1 MQFNSLSAWL
11 DWLEKNHPTE
21 IDLGLER
28 ITRVAERMALLK
40 PAAKVVTVAGTNGKG
55 SCVTA
60 TAALLG
66 AAGFSVGVYTSP
78 HLLHYNE
85 RIVVNGKPVADADIC
100 AAFEAIYTACQ
111 QTSVDYPVPVS
122 LTYFEY
128 GTLAALEIFRRQ
140 QVTAMVLEV
149 GLGGRLDAINIIDAD
164 VAVITS
170 IALDHTDWL
179 GDSRE
184 AIGYEKAG
192 IMRAGRPVV
201 CADFSPPASILDH
214 AQNLSAQLS
223 LIARDFGYS
232 VAADATWSWWGR
244 DVHFSAQPLPQLP
257 LPSIAA
263 ALQVACILGLDLL
276 ALDAFHRVAELRVP
290 GRFQTLAWRDRQVI
304 LDVAHNPAATAYL
317 VERLKQA
324 DAKTNGKS
332 YGKIHGIVAMMA
344 DKDRAQ
350 SLGNLKGLISS
361 WYVADLAFI
370 PRAATVEQLRQN
382 LVDLDVDIEFAG
394 SVADCLQAAYKNSSS
409 GDRILVFGSFYTV
422 AAGLQALAAA
432 TE

>member
-1 MQFNSLSAWL
+1 MQLNSLPAWL

-28 ITRVAERMALLK
+28 ITRVAQRMALLK

-85 RIVVNGKPVADADIC
+85 RIVVDGNPVADAEIC
-100 AAFEAIYTACQ
+100 SAFESIFDACQ
-111 QTSVDYPVPVS
+111 QTTTDYPVPIS

-128 GTLAALEIFRRQ
+128 GTLAALEIFRCR

-179 GDSRE
+179 GDNRE

-192 IMRAGRPVV
+192 IMRAGKPVV
-201 CADFSPPASILDH
+201 CADFSPPQSLLDH
-214 AQNLSAQLS
+214 AQNLSASLQLIS
-223 LIARDFGYS
+223 RDFGYS
-232 VAADATWSWWGR
+232 VPGNSVWSWWSNNIQ
-244 DVHFSAQPLPQLP
+244 FSSQPLPQLP
-257 LPSIAA
+257 LPSLAA

-276 ALDAFHRVAELRVP
+276 ELNAFACVAGLRVP
-290 GRFQTLAWRDRQVI
+290 GRFQTVFWRERQVI

-317 VERLKQA
+317 VERLAQSA
-324 DAKTNGKS
+324 VSGS
-332 YGKIHGIVAMMA
+332 KIHGIVAMMA

-350 SLGNLKGLISS
+350 SLENLKGSISN
-361 WYVADLAFI
+361 WYIADLSFI

-382 LVDLDVDIEFAG
+382 LVDLDLQAEFSG
-394 SVADCLQAAYKNSSS
+394 SVADCLQAAFNNSDPS
-409 GDRILVFGSFYTV
+409 DRILVFGSFYTV
-422 AAGLQALAAA
+422 AAGLQALAATTA
-432 TE
+432 

>member
-1 MQFNSLSAWL
+1 MQLNSLSAWL

-21 IDLGLER
+21 IDLGLDR
-28 ITRVAERMALLK
+28 ITHVAQRMALLK
-40 PAAKVVTVAGTNGKG
+40 PTAKVVTVAGTNGKG

-78 HLLHYNE
+78 HLLQYNE
-85 RIVVNGKPVADADIC
+85 RIVVDGNPVSDAEIC
-100 AAFEAIYTACQ
+100 SAFEAIFNACQ
-111 QTSVDYPVPVS
+111 RISTDYPEPIS

-128 GTLAALEIFRRQ
+128 GTLAALEIFHRR

-179 GDSRE
+179 GDNRE

-192 IMRAGRPVV
+192 IMRVGKPVV
-201 CADFSPPASILDH
+201 CADFSPPQSLLDY
-214 AQNLSAQLS
+214 AQNLSAS
-223 LIARDFGYS
+223 LYLITRDFGYLVNDDS
-232 VAADATWSWWGR
+232 AWNWWNNNMQ
-244 DVHFSAQPLPQLP
+244 FASQPLPQLP
-257 LPSIAA
+257 LPSLAA
-263 ALQVACILGLDLL
+263 ALQVACILGLDLSV
-276 ALDAFHRVAELRVP
+276 LDAFNRVAALRVP
-290 GRFQTLAWRDRQVI
+290 GRFQTLQWRERQVI

-317 VERLKQA
+317 AERLVQGA
-324 DAKTNGKS
+324 VPDS
-332 YGKIHGIVAMMA
+332 KIHGIVAMMA

-350 SLGNLKGLISS
+350 SLENLKGRVSC
-361 WYVADLAFI
+361 WYIADLSFI

-382 LVDLDVDIEFAG
+382 LVDLEVDVEFSG
-394 SVADCLQAAYKNSSS
+394 SVADCLQAAYSNSDA

-422 AAGLQALAAA
+422 AAGLQALAVA

>member
-1 MQFNSLSAWL
+1 MQHNSLSVWL

-28 ITRVAERMALLK
+28 ITHVAQRMALLT
-40 PAAKVVTVAGTNGKG
+40 PTAKVITVAGTNGKG

-85 RIVVNGKPVADADIC
+85 RIVVDGKPVADTEIC
-100 AAFEAIYTACQ
+100 SAFEAIFDACQ
-111 QTSVDYPVPVS
+111 QLSADYSVPVS

-128 GTLAALEIFRRQ
+128 GTLAALEVFRRR

-179 GDSRE
+179 GDTRE

-192 IMRAGRPVV
+192 IMRADKPVV
-201 CADFSPPASILDH
+201 CADFSPPQSLLDH
-214 AQNLSAQLS
+214 AQNLSAS
-223 LIARDFGYS
+223 LHLISRDFGYS
-232 VAADATWSWWGR
+232 AANDSTWSWWNHR
-244 DVHFSAQPLPQLP
+244 EQFSSQPLPQLP
-257 LPSIAA
+257 LPSLAA
-263 ALQVACILGLDLL
+263 ALQVACILGLDLSEL
-276 ALDAFHRVAELRVP
+276 NAFDCVAALRVP
-290 GRFQTLAWRDRQVI
+290 GRFQCVQWRERQVI

-317 VERLKQA
+317 VERLEQSA
-324 DAKTNGKS
+324 ASGS
-332 YGKIHGIVAMMA
+332 KIHGIVAMMA
-344 DKDRAQ
+344 DKDRAH
-350 SLGNLKGLISS
+350 SLENLKGCISN
-361 WYVADLAFI
+361 WYIADLSFI
-370 PRAATVEQLRQN
+370 PRAASVEQLRQD
-382 LVDLDVDIEFAG
+382 LVDLEVDAEFSG
-394 SVADCLQAAYKNSSS
+394 SVAECLHAAYNNSDA

-422 AAGLQALAAA
+422 AAGLQALAVTTA
-432 TE
+432 

>member
-1 MQFNSLSAWL
+1 MQLNSLPAWL

-28 ITRVAERMALLK
+28 ITRVAQRMSLLK

-85 RIVVNGKPVADADIC
+85 RIVVNGNPVADAEIC
-100 AAFEAIYTACQ
+100 SAFESIFNACQ
-111 QTSVDYPVPVS
+111 QTYDDYPEPIS

-128 GTLAALEIFRRQ
+128 GTLAALEIFQRRK
-140 QVTAMVLEV
+140 VTAMVLEV

-179 GDSRE
+179 GDNRE

-192 IMRAGRPVV
+192 IMRAGKPVV
-201 CADFSPPASILDH
+201 CADFAPPQSLLDH
-214 AQNLSAQLS
+214 AHKLSTS
-223 LIARDFGYS
+223 LHLISRDFGYS
-232 VAADATWSWWGR
+232 IADDSSWSWWNGGAR
-244 DVHFSAQPLPQLP
+244 FSSQPMPQLP

-263 ALQVACILGLDLL
+263 ALQVTCVLGLDL
-276 ALDAFHRVAELRVP
+276 AAINAFERVAVLRIP
-290 GRFQTLAWRDRQVI
+290 GRFQSLQWRQRHVI
-304 LDVAHNPAATAYL
+304 LDVAHNSAATAYL
-317 VERLKQA
+317 VERLRQGEVPG
-324 DAKTNGKS
+324 AKV
-332 YGKIHGIVAMMA
+332 HGIVAMMS
-344 DKDRAQ
+344 DKDRLQ
-350 SLGNLKGLISS
+350 SLENLKGQVSH
-361 WYVADLAFI
+361 WYLADLSFI
-370 PRAATVEQLRQN
+370 PRAATIEQLRQN
-382 LVDLDVDIEFAG
+382 LVDLKLESEFSG
-394 SVADCLQAAYKNSSS
+394 SVADCLQAAYDNSAA

-422 AAGLQALAAA
+422 AAGLQALAIS
-432 TE
+432 TG

>member
-1 MQFNSLSAWL
+1 MQLDSLSAWL
-11 DWLEKNHPTE
+11 EWLEKNHPTE

-28 ITRVAERMALLK
+28 ITRVAQRMALLK
-40 PAAKVVTVAGTNGKG
+40 PTAKVITVAGTNGKG
-55 SCVTA
+55 SCVAA

-85 RIVVNGKPVADADIC
+85 RIVVNGNAVADAEIC
-100 AAFEAIYTACQ
+100 SVFEAIFNACQ
-111 QTSVDYPVPVS
+111 QTSADYPDPIS

-128 GTLAALEIFRRQ
+128 GTLAALEIFKRR

-179 GDSRE
+179 GDNRE

-192 IMRAGRPVV
+192 IMRAGKPVV
-201 CADFSPPASILDH
+201 CADFSPPQSLLDH
-214 AQNLSAQLS
+214 AQNLSAS
-223 LIARDFGYS
+223 LHLITRDFGYS
-232 VAADATWSWWGR
+232 VADDSSWNWWNTGAQF
-244 DVHFSAQPLPQLP
+244 FSQPLPQLP
-257 LPSIAA
+257 LPSLAA
-263 ALQVACILGLDLL
+263 ALQVACILNLDLS
-276 ALDAFHRVAELRVP
+276 ALNAFTCVAALRVP
-290 GRFQTLAWRDRQVI
+290 GRFQTLQWRERQVI

-317 VERLKQA
+317 VERLVQGA
-324 DAKTNGKS
+324 VPGS
-332 YGKIHGIVAMMA
+332 KIHGIVAMMA

-350 SLGNLKGLISS
+350 SLENLKGCISS
-361 WYVADLAFI
+361 WYIADLSFI

-382 LVDLDVDIEFAG
+382 LVDLDVEAEFSG
-394 SVADCLQAAYKNSSS
+394 SVADCLQAAYNNSDA
-409 GDRILVFGSFYTV
+409 GDRILVFGSFHTV
-422 AAGLQALAAA
+422 AAGLQVLAAV

>member
-28 ITRVAERMALLK
+28 ITQVAQRMNLVN
-40 PAAKVVTVAGTNGKG
+40 PAAKVITVAGTNGKG

-78 HLLHYNE
+78 HLIHYNE
-85 RIVVNGKPVADADIC
+85 RIVVDGNPVADAEIC
-100 AAFEAIYTACQ
+100 SAFEAIFNACQ
-111 QTSVDYPVPVS
+111 QISADYPTPIS

-128 GTLAALEIFRRQ
+128 GTLAALAIFRRQ

-179 GDSRE
+179 GDTRE

-192 IMRAGRPVV
+192 IMRAGKPVV
-201 CADFSPPASILDH
+201 CADFSPPQSLLDH
-214 AQNLSAQLS
+214 ARNLSAS
-223 LIARDFGYS
+223 LHLISRDFGYS
-232 VAADATWSWWGR
+232 VNDDATWNWWNNQLQ
-244 DVHFSAQPLPQLP
+244 FSSQALPQLP
-257 LPSIAA
+257 LPSLAA
-263 ALQVACILGLDLL
+263 ALQVATVLGLNLPD
-276 ALDAFHRVAELRVP
+276 LDAFNRIAALRVP
-290 GRFQTLAWRDRQVI
+290 GRFQTLQWRERQVI

-317 VERLKQA
+317 VERLTQGA
-324 DAKTNGKS
+324 TPGA
-332 YGKIHGIVAMMA
+332 KIHGIVAMMA

-350 SLGNLKGLISS
+350 SLENLKGRVNF
-361 WYVADLAFI
+361 WYVANLSSI
-370 PRAATVEQLRQN
+370 PRAASVEQLRQN
-382 LVDLDVDIEFAG
+382 LVDLGVATEFSG
-394 SVADCLQAAYKNSSS
+394 SVADCLQAAYSNSAPE
-409 GDRILVFGSFYTV
+409 DRILIFGSFYTV
-422 AAGLQALAAA
+422 AAGLQALEGAA
-432 TE
+432 EQL

>member
-28 ITRVAERMALLK
+28 ITQVAQRMNLVN
-40 PAAKVVTVAGTNGKG
+40 PAAKVITVAGTNGKG

-60 TAALLG
+60 TAALLA

-85 RIVVNGKPVADADIC
+85 RIVVDGNPVADAEIC
-100 AAFEAIYTACQ
+100 SAFEAIFNACQ
-111 QTSVDYPVPVS
+111 QTSADYPTPIS

-128 GTLAALEIFRRQ
+128 GTLAALEVFRRQ

-179 GDSRE
+179 GDTRE

-192 IMRAGRPVV
+192 IMRAGKPVV
-201 CADFSPPASILDH
+201 CADFSPPQSLLDH
-214 AQNLSAQLS
+214 ARNLSAS
-223 LIARDFGYS
+223 LHLISRDFGYS
-232 VAADATWSWWGR
+232 VNDDATWNWWSN
-244 DVHFSAQPLPQLP
+244 HIQFSSQALPQLP
-257 LPSIAA
+257 LPSLAA
-263 ALQVACILGLDLL
+263 ALQVTSILGLDLP
-276 ALDAFHRVAELRVP
+276 ALDAFARVATLRVP
-290 GRFQTLAWRDRQVI
+290 GRFQTLRWQDRQVI

-317 VERLKQA
+317 VERLTQGA
-324 DAKTNGKS
+324 TPGS
-332 YGKIHGIVAMMA
+332 KIHGIVAMMA

-350 SLGNLKGLISS
+350 SLENLKGRVNF
-361 WYVADLAFI
+361 WYVANLSSI
-370 PRAATVEQLRQN
+370 PRAASVEQLRQN
-382 LVDLDVDIEFAG
+382 LVDLGVATEFSG
-394 SVADCLQAAYKNSSS
+394 SVADCLQAAYSNSAPE
-409 GDRILVFGSFYTV
+409 DRILIFGSFYTV
-422 AAGLQALAAA
+422 AAGLQALEGAA
-432 TE
+432 EQL

>member
-1 MQFNSLSAWL
+1 MQLNSLSAWL

-28 ITRVAERMALLK
+28 ITQVAQRMGLLK

-85 RIVVNGKPVADADIC
+85 RIVVDGNPVVDAEIC
-100 AAFEAIYTACQ
+100 SAFSAIFNACQ
-111 QTSVDYPVPVS
+111 QTYADYPEPIS

-128 GTLAALEIFRRQ
+128 GTLAALEIFRRR
-140 QVTAMVLEV
+140 QVAAMVLEV

-179 GDSRE
+179 GDTRE

-192 IMRAGRPVV
+192 IMRAGKPVV
-201 CADFSPPASILDH
+201 CADFSPPQSLLDH
-214 AQNLSAQLS
+214 AQNLSAS
-223 LIARDFGYS
+223 LHLISRDFGYS
-232 VAADATWSWWGR
+232 VVRDSTWNWWNNN
-244 DVHFSAQPLPQLP
+244 VQFSSQTLPRLP
-257 LPSIAA
+257 LPSLAA
-263 ALQVACILGLDLL
+263 ALQVAWIFGLDLL
-276 ALDAFHRVAELRVP
+276 AIDAFNRLAALRVP
-290 GRFQTLAWRDRQVI
+290 GRFQTVHWRERQVI

-317 VERLKQA
+317 VERLVQQGVA
-324 DAKTNGKS
+324 PDS
-332 YGKIHGIVAMMA
+332 RIHGIVAMMA

-350 SLGNLKGLISS
+350 SLENLKGRISN
-361 WYVADLAFI
+361 WYIADLSFI

-382 LVDLDVDIEFAG
+382 LVDLDVEAEFAG
-394 SVADCLQAAYKNSSS
+394 SVADCLQTAFNNSDP

-422 AAGLQALAAA
+422 AAGLQALAVTTA
-432 TE
+432 

>member
-28 ITRVAERMALLK
+28 ITRVARRMSLLK
-40 PAAKVVTVAGTNGKG
+40 PTATVVTVAGTNGKG

-66 AAGFSVGVYTSP
+66 VAGFSVGVYTSP

-85 RIVVNGKPVADADIC
+85 RIVVDGNPVADAEIC
-100 AAFEAIYTACQ
+100 SAFEAIFNACQ
-111 QTSVDYPVPVS
+111 QISTDYPEPIS

-128 GTLAALEIFRRQ
+128 GTLAALEIFHRR

-192 IMRAGRPVV
+192 IMRAGKPVV
-201 CADFSPPASILDH
+201 CADFAPPNTILAHAS
-214 AQNLSAQLS
+214 S
-223 LIARDFGYS
+223 LAAPLYLIERDFGYS
-232 VAADATWSWWGR
+232 NIDDLVWTWWSGEFVFV
-244 DVHFSAQPLPQLP
+244 DQPLPHLP
-257 LPSIAA
+257 LPSLAA
-263 ALQVACILGLDLL
+263 ALQVGCILGLDLV
-276 ALDAFHRVAELRVP
+276 AMNAFTCLSGLRVA
-290 GRFQTLAWRDRQVI
+290 GRFQLIEWRERKVI

-317 VERLKQA
+317 VTRLNQQESKA
-324 DAKTNGKS
+324 PVHA
-332 YGKIHGIVAMMA
+332 IVAMMS
-344 DKDRAQ
+344 DKDRLE
-350 SLGNLKGLISS
+350 SLAALKNTVVN
-361 WYVADLAFI
+361 WYTADLSFL
-370 PRAATVEQLRQN
+370 PRAATIAQMQHSLAGMN
-382 LVDLDVDIEFAG
+382 LQSTFSG
-394 SVADCLQAAYKNSSS
+394 SVAECLQSAYEHSLP
-409 GDRILVFGSFYTV
+409 GDRILIFGSFYTV
-422 AAGLQALAAA
+422 AAGLQALDL
-432 TE
+432 